1 MARLEIG
8 LFENFKNARCKL
20 EFFGDSV
27 NSEQLS
33 FNNIAEGGEALLS
46 V

>member
-1 MARLEIG
+1 VARLEIG
-8 LFENFKNARCKL
+8 MLENFKNARCKL

-27 NSEQLS
+27 DCKQLS
-33 FNNIAEGGEALLS
+33 FSNIAEGGEALLS